1 MENLSTALVLLIAVS
16 VALLVYTIYIFF
28 DQRSNLRF
36 ASPKSKWVPL
46 IALLLIVAGFA
57 NYIYNGRRNE
67 DLGAAFVLL
76 IFALM
81 MAIGRS
87 GIGETGLYIEGLKIS
102 WKQIG
107 KASVKDENGKIVV
120 TYTRKKAQRKL
131 ELANTTVEEVE
142 EYLRKKRRIYH
153 FGK

>member
-1 MENLSTALVLLIAVS
+1 MESFSTALLLLIAIS
-16 VALLVYTIYIFF
+16 VVLLVYVIYIFF

-36 ASPKSKWVPL
+36 ASPKSKWAPL
-46 IALLLIVAGFA
+46 IALVLIVIGFG
-57 NYIYNGRRNE
+57 NYFYNGQRTE
-67 DLGAAFVLL
+67 DLGAAFVLV

-87 GIGETGLYIEGLKIS
+87 GIGESGLYIEGIKMS
-102 WKQIG
+102 WKR
-107 KASVKDENGKIVV
+107 
-120 TYTRKKAQRKL
+120 TL
-131 ELANTTVEEVE
+131 ELADTTVEEVE

>member
-1 MENLSTALVLLIAVS
+1 MESFSTALLLLIAIS
-16 VALLVYTIYIFF
+16 VVLLVYVIYIFF

-36 ASPKSKWVPL
+36 ASPKSKWAPL
-46 IALLLIVAGFA
+46 IALVLIVIGFG
-57 NYIYNGRRNE
+57 NYFYNGQRTE
-67 DLGAAFVLL
+67 DLGAAFVLV

-87 GIGETGLYIEGLKIS
+87 GIGESGLYIEGIKMS
-102 WKQIG
+102 WKQIN
-107 KASVKDENGKIVV
+107 KASVKNEKGKVV
-120 TYTRKKAQRKL
+120 LTYTRRKGQRTL
-131 ELANTTVEEVE
+131 ELADTTVEEVE